1 MKRKIDQIKKN
12 EIEEYLIKNS
22 KKSPEEIMEE
32 YQSNMEGLNEVEAEE
47 RLEKYGRNLID
58 IEKENKRYKRIIEA
72 IVNPF
77 NIVLLIVAFVDFITD
92 VVLATS
98 PDYLTV
104 ILILLTVFISV
115 VISFVQQ
122 EKSDKAAKKLK
133 KMISNKIDVIRNGNS
148 VVIDIEEVVPG
159 DIVKLS
165 AGDMLPGDVRFLEV
179 KDLFIDQSSLTGESN
194 PVEKKRISKEDSEV
208 TALDNIGFMGTN
220 IVSGTAKAV
229 VLFTGNNTYF
239 GSMAK
244 KLSTNQP
251 EKNSFEQGINSVSK
265 LLIKFMVVM
274 LPIIFIV
281 NLFTK
286 SNILDALLFGVT
298 IVVGLTPEMLPVI
311 VTSTLAT
318 GAVAMSKKKT
328 IVKRLPSI
336 QTFGQMDILCTDKTG
351 TLTEDKIVLEKYMD
365 AFGNPSKRILKHCF
379 MNSYYQTGLKNL
391 MDEAII
397 TRADKEG
404 LEFLKSKYIREDEIP
419 FDFNRKR
426 MSVVL
431 RDETGKRQMVT
442 KGAAQEILGICSYI
456 EMDGKVTEFTEELKE
471 KSKRVYEKANKEG
484 LRVIAVAQKNE
495 IAGIDLF
502 SVEDEKEMV
511 LLGYVAFL
519 DPPKESAKTAIDT
532 LKKYG
537 VKVIVLTGDNEG
549 VAKNV
554 CEKLEIETKGA
565 LTGKQIEEMSE
576 EELKVACESCY
587 LFSRLSPFQKEKII
601 KQLQENGH
609 TVGYMGDGIND
620 SLALRQSDVGISVDS
635 AVDIAKETADIILL
649 EKDLN
654 VLEEG
659 VLGGRKT
666 FTNIIKYVKMAT
678 SGNFGNMLSVVIAS
692 IFLPFLPLLPIHI
705 LIQNLLCDMAQLG
718 MPFDRVEEENLIK
731 PKKWDVKSITRY
743 MFSFGIISTILDVL
757 CFLVLWFVFEY
768 NTIEQQAYFQTGWF
782 VFGIVSQTLI
792 IYMIRTSKFP
802 FVQNIPSK
810 HLVFSTS
817 VVTIIALIL
826 GFTSLALGF
835 DLVKLPI
842 LYLGWLIVL
851 LLVYAISI
859 QLAKKQ
865 YIKVNKEWL

>member
-92 VVLATS
+92 VVLAAS

-842 LYLGWLIVL
+842 QYLGWLIVL

>member
-220 IVSGTAKAV
+220 IVSGTAKAI

>member
-12 EIEEYLIKNS
+12 EIEEYLIKDS

-194 PVEKKRISKEDSEV
+194 LVEKKRISKEDSEV